1 MVPDDT
7 DAVLSSYRRCMS
19 SEQFA
24 DSFYILF
31 LASSEEV
38 SAKFQFTDFVRQ
50 KLALRQSL
58 LTMILFSLN
67 QESNHDALL
76 KLAIRHDRK
85 HADIAPHLYTLWLET
100 LCMAVEQHDPEFT
113 PSLEQ
118 QWRHVMQPGIDLL
131 ISRATDCTRFHR
143 MPA

>member
-1 MVPDDT
+1 MVSDDT

-24 DSFYILF
+24 DTFYILF
-31 LASSEEV
+31 LASSQEV
-38 SAKFQFTDFVRQ
+38 KAKFQFTDFVHQ

-67 QESNHDALL
+67 QESNQDPLIQ
-76 KLAIRHDRK
+76 LAIRHDRN
-85 HADIAPHLYTLWLET
+85 HGDIAPHLYSLWLET
-100 LCMAVEQHDPEFT
+100 LCLAVEQHDPEFT

-118 QWRHVMQPGIDLL
+118 HWRRAMQPGIDLL
-131 ISRATDCTRFHR
+131 ISRY
-143 MPA
+143 